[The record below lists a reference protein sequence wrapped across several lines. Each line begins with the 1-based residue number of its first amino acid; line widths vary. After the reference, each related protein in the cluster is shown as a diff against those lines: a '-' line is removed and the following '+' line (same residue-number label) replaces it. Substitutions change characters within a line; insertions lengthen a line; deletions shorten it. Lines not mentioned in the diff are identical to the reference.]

1 MSEWSASSNGVDAV
15 LFDLGNTLVS
25 YYRTAEFAPVLERC
39 IAAGAEVLR
48 ERPGLGA
55 VDRAA
60 AHERA
65 LVANAERTDH
75 RVRPLEERLLEV
87 FGLDARGVPGE
98 LVARLGDAF
107 LRPIFATA
115 RLDAAALDVLSEIK
129 RLGIKTAIVSNTPWG
144 SPAGVWRAELAR
156 HGLLER
162 VDAAVFCVDVGWRKP
177 APQAFMRALEL
188 LGVAAERACFV
199 GDDPVWDVAGARAA
213 GLRPILLGPGSA
225 TELCERI
232 ATLAELVP
240 LIRKFNVLGDVPR
253 LR

>member
-15 LFDLGNTLVS
+15 LFDLGNTLVA
-25 YYRTAEFAPVLERC
+25 YYRAAEFAPVLERC

-144 SPAGVWRAELAR
+144 SPAGVWRGR
-156 HGLLER
+156 SS
-162 VDAAVFCVDVGWRKP
+162 
-177 APQAFMRALEL
+177 RAT
-188 LGVAAERACFV
+188 ACSSV
-199 GDDPVWDVAGARAA
+199 STRRCSASTSAGASPRRKRSCGLSSCSAWRRSARA
-213 GLRPILLGPGSA
+213 S
-225 TELCERI
+225 
-232 ATLAELVP
+232 
-240 LIRKFNVLGDVPR
+240 
-253 LR
+253 